1 MKILKGALIDDSGND
16 LLEYALLSA
25 LIGIAG
31 AVGLALMPG
40 IINAIYSSWDAA
52 TQAAWVPPDPVP

>member
-1 MKILKGALIDDSGND
+1 MKTLKSLFIDDSGDD

-31 AVGLALMPG
+31 AVSLALMPG
-40 IINAIYSSWDAA
+40 IINAVYSSWDVA
-52 TQAAWVPPDPVP
+52 TQDAWQPADPIP

>member
-1 MKILKGALIDDSGND
+1 MTMLLRLLFDDTGDD

-25 LIGIAG
+25 LIGVAG

-40 IINAIYSSWDAA
+40 AINAVYSSWDAA
-52 TQAAWVPPDPVP
+52 TQDAWVPADPIP